1 LARGIRAA
9 GIREF
14 GRGFREV
21 LSEGRD
27 AMAVT
32 NLVRNLR
39 DGELVIK
46 DGSTP
51 AKSLTVLLD
60 EGDLSWTE
68 RTRTIEVKDR
78 GSIAAGH
85 TRRGNDES
93 ISLSFSAKWTQL
105 LGKSANGADPLQL
118 YELLTFAGGT
128 GAASTSGA
136 GQQQTLQ
143 FEFTVT
149 DPTGAASEKVTFGK
163 VYRETLTMSEGGDYN
178 VISFTGRDFEI
189 APVVARV

>member
-1 LARGIRAA
+1 
-9 GIREF
+9 
-14 GRGFREV
+14 
-21 LSEGRD
+21 
-27 AMAVT
+27 MTVT

-46 DGSTP
+46 DGSSP

-60 EGDLSWTE
+60 EGDLTWTQ

-85 TRRGNDES
+85 TRKGNDES

-105 LGKSANGADPLQL
+105 LGKTANNADPLQL
-118 YELLTFAGGT
+118 YELLTFQNGLSL
-128 GAASTSGA
+128 ASTSGA
-136 GQQQTLQ
+136 GQQETLQ

-149 DPTGAASEKVTFGK
+149 DPTGAASERITFAK

-178 VISFTGRDFEI
+178 VIAFTGRDFEI
-189 APVVARV
+189 VPDVDRV